1 MRNLNELKVILY
13 SFFILFNQLYLFS
26 QDKSV
31 NDEIFAIAEVFK
43 VNKKSYGATSTQN
56 FYRFKV

>member
-43 VNKKSYGATSTQN
+43 VNKKHMALLLHKQKSS
-56 FYRFKV
+56 

>member
-31 NDEIFAIAEVFK
+31 NDEIFAIAEVL
-43 VNKKSYGATSTQN
+43 
-56 FYRFKV
+56 R

>member
-26 QDKSV
+26 IVSNLVRNLVREKSLKT
-31 NDEIFAIAEVFK
+31 IML
-43 VNKKSYGATSTQN
+43 
-56 FYRFKV
+56 R